1 MRVNQ
6 MKYSLV
12 VIGIILLSLSSCSGL
27 LSTQEMP
34 VYTPLPPTMTPDP
47 CGPASIYDDVE
58 MIRGL
63 LGEFQ
68 EVAYVSSNTPRESL
82 ITPIIRL
89 EEIRHELNSLILPYC
104 MQDLKSEYFNY
115 TASLLRYY
123 TNLMNKNTA
132 DNAEIDLNN
141 SEAHWKTV
149 QTEFEE
155 LATIAGLEFQPLA
168 NADSVLL
175 NDAGSK
181 AIAVNEG
188 NNSINIRELPDLN
201 AKVVSTL
208 EPGVQAIVIGRTETG
223 DWIRV
228 NILGTY
234 GWISKDMVVLNVEPE
249 KVDIVN
255 SSP

>member
-1 MRVNQ
+1 M
-6 MKYSLV
+6 
-12 VIGIILLSLSSCSGL
+12 
-27 LSTQEMP
+27 
-34 VYTPLPPTMTPDP
+34 
-47 CGPASIYDDVE
+47 
-58 MIRGL
+58 
-63 LGEFQ
+63 
-68 EVAYVSSNTPRESL
+68 
-82 ITPIIRL
+82 
-89 EEIRHELNSLILPYC
+89 
-104 MQDLKSEYFNY
+104 
-115 TASLLRYY
+115 
-123 TNLMNKNTA
+123 
-132 DNAEIDLNN
+132 
-141 SEAHWKTV
+141 
-149 QTEFEE
+149 
-155 LATIAGLEFQPLA
+155 
-168 NADSVLL
+168 LL

-188 NNSINIRELPDLN
+188 NNSINVRELPDLN